1 MGATTKAEA
10 EAVAAVSSE
19 SSSPQANDDGRAT
32 AADTAT
38 DIQPPLDDKQ
48 IKLQLVLDEVTRLCC
63 QSDQSEH
70 ETLRTI
76 QSQLEQGLDQL
87 QGQCLSGGNTNYS
100 YKLYLERNPT
110 VAVFAKLAFPYALWN
125 PDHSQEYDVVR
136 TDNEFAAMQQF
147 SALVSNAP
155 VATPYCCV
163 PLRVD
168 DRELRLLV
176 TEWAPADTPLA
187 LHYAQGHVNDDIVDK
202 VATAFATLN
211 LTESFNPNFNV
222 TIKPCV
228 KSMFPQ
234 FMAKFETAVTAANND
249 PLDPLDDN
257 DSCPA
262 LCRDVG
268 LEEFQ
273 SIMDAADVAFHSP
286 EALVH
291 GDGHC
296 FNVLVSAASNR
307 DIDPQG
313 KDTDTDR
320 NNNIDPS
327 VYICDW
333 EMACAGP

>member
-1 MGATTKAEA
+1 
-10 EAVAAVSSE
+10 
-19 SSSPQANDDGRAT
+19 
-32 AADTAT
+32 
-38 DIQPPLDDKQ
+38 
-48 IKLQLVLDEVTRLCC
+48 
-63 QSDQSEH
+63 
-70 ETLRTI
+70 
-76 QSQLEQGLDQL
+76 
-87 QGQCLSGGNTNYS
+87 
-100 YKLYLERNPT
+100 
-110 VAVFAKLAFPYALWN
+110 
-125 PDHSQEYDVVR
+125 
-136 TDNEFAAMQQF
+136 
-147 SALVSNAP
+147 
-155 VATPYCCV
+155 
-163 PLRVD
+163 
-168 DRELRLLV
+168 
-176 TEWAPADTPLA
+176 
-187 LHYAQGHVNDDIVDK
+187 
-202 VATAFATLN
+202 
-211 LTESFNPNFNV
+211 
-222 TIKPCV
+222 
-228 KSMFPQ
+228 MFPQ